1 MLRVNVSILKLHL
14 TKSTFLSRFCDDD
27 DEPAL
32 EQTNQRERERERE
45 REEEEESVK
54 KLKWINGSERLS
66 WRMLLLL
73 SLFRCNETL
82 LETFC

>member
-32 EQTNQRERERERE
+32 EQTNQRERERE
-45 REEEEESVK
+45 EESVK

>member
-45 REEEEESVK
+45 RERKRKRVSRS
-54 KLKWINGSERLS
+54 LNG
-66 WRMLLLL
+66 
-73 SLFRCNETL
+73 
-82 LETFC
+82 